1 MYEIE
6 HWIPRLP
13 VVPKN
18 LTVAGAAA
26 RRVGGYVTVGFWDML
41 AGRAAA
47 CIGLGNVC
55 GMVYATVC
63 IVSTH
68 TNRG

>member
-26 RRVGGYVTVGFWDML
+26 RRVGGNVTVGFWDML

-47 CIGLGNVC
+47 CIGLGSK
-55 GMVYATVC
+55 VYATLC